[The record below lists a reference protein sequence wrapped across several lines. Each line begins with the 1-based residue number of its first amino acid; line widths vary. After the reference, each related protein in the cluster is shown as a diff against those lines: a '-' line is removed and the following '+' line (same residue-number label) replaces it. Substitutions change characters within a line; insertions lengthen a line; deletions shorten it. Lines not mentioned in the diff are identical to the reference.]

1 MGGTIT
7 IASGFELADGEVL
20 TTSKLNRMVGELA
33 ARVDADAIGTRE
45 LADGSIP
52 LSKLA
57 SDLQADIG
65 VSDGAISTAK
75 LEDGC
80 LAASGTG
87 RAKMAAGFVTEAK
100 LENGAVLDANIGTG
114 AVTAGKLASG
124 IGVANGAMGTLTSVV
139 TLATGGWRDTGL
151 SVVLTPARSTSKVL
165 IMAHVTG
172 ANSGAGAGNIAVLLR
187 LTRNGTALTVGD
199 SAGSR
204 TSCMAVIQGTVG
216 SVYSPTNGSMIF
228 LDSPGSTSAL
238 TYKVQART
246 WASAA
251 GNYLHINRGRTD
263 TDSADYARGACSIV
277 AVELLG

>member
-7 IASGFELADGEVL
+7 ILAGFELATGEVL
-20 TTSKLNRMVGELA
+20 TTSKLNRMVAEMS
-33 ARVDADAIGTRE
+33 ARVDSGAIGTRE

-52 LSKLA
+52 LDKLDA
-57 SDLQADIG
+57 DLQGDIG
-65 VSDGAISTAK
+65 VGDGAISTAK

-87 RAKMAAGFVTEAK
+87 RAKMGTGFVTAGK
-100 LENGAVLDANIGTG
+100 LEAGAVVDGKIAAG

-124 IGVANGAMGTLTSVV
+124 IGVANVAMGTLTSVV
-139 TLATGGWRDTGL
+139 TLATGDWRDTGL
-151 SVVLTPARSTSKVL
+151 SVVITPTRTTSKVL
-165 IMAHVTG
+165 ILAHVTG
-172 ANSGAGAGNIAVLLR
+172 ANSASGAANFGVLLR

-204 TSCMAVIQGTVG
+204 TPCMAVIQGSIKAVAA
-216 SVYSPTNGSMIF
+216 PLNGSILF
-228 LDSPGSTSAL
+228 LDAPGSTSAL

-277 AVELLG
+277 ATELLA